1 MAWFGTKFEKNCWR
15 TAPGLSAYSSQ
26 QQQKAE
32 RQQKSSRVQFCSNLV
47 PNHFTGLSLAPRS
60 LCIRW
65 FWNIFSNQKLSVTI
79 TARPRDTRNLVPEK
93 NRAAQNRASWGLYL
107 CTKWDFFPKNSVS
120 ARFLAKI
127 RVISRLLLCGTVY
140 SVKVHTSQL
149 RLTTKVQH

>member
-1 MAWFGTKFEKNCWR
+1 MAWFWTKFEKNCWR

-79 TARPRDTRNLVPEK
+79 TYYEIIKLFRVWWFCK
-93 NRAAQNRASWGLYL
+93 NG
-107 CTKWDFFPKNSVS
+107 TKSAHFMLIFSQNSVNKSCLLGS
-120 ARFLAKI
+120 AHSKVCLMKYCNERE
-127 RVISRLLLCGTVY
+127 VY
-140 SVKVHTSQL
+140 NCIILQKYRIKGLHPQIFV
-149 RLTTKVQH
+149 